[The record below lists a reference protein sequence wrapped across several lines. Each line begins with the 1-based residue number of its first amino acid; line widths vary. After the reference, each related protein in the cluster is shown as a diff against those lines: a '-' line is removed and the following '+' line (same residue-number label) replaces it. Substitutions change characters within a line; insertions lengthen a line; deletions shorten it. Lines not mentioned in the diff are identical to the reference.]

1 MRRDK
6 NIENDNSKNKLPLC
20 LFSDINKKFLK
31 KDRLDT
37 LWPCLQWIM
46 YNFGPIT
53 ILISNNATMTNRTLL
68 LNNDLC
74 IPCTFCMENS
84 DKLEIWVGKTQV
96 STYLRNSF
104 RIKLNGNYLSSLI
117 RFFI

>member
-6 NIENDNSKNKLPLC
+6 NIENDNSKNKFPLC
-20 LFSDINKKFLK
+20 LFCDIKFLK

-37 LWPCLQWIM
+37 LWPCLQWSI
-46 YNFGPIT
+46 YNFGLIT
-53 ILISNNATMTNRTLL
+53 TLISNNATMINSTLV

-74 IPCTFCMENS
+74 ISCTFCMENS
-84 DKLEIWVGKTQV
+84 DKLEIWVGKNQV

-117 RFFI
+117 RFFV